1 MARRCKV
8 SECVKRYTL
17 CHTEEPT
24 PTNADPPHAGV
35 GYGEA
40 QGYPSVEH
48 AQPYV
53 SHPQDE
59 PRRRLTGEH
68 EVHSEAHTQGRV
80 SNYSQY
86 DPGQLVS
93 AAACALA
100 VTCQLMRPL
109 V

>member
-1 MARRCKV
+1 MRV
-8 SECVKRYTL
+8 SDNTHPRHFGKQ
-17 CHTEEPT
+17 T
-24 PTNADPPHAGV
+24 PPKADLPLAGV
-35 GYGEA
+35 GYGDA
-40 QGYPSVEH
+40 QGHPSVEH

-53 SHPQDE
+53 PHPQEE

-100 VTCQLMRPL
+100 VYCL
-109 V
+109 